1 MSFGRKLVY
10 LLPILAFLVLFVL
23 FLQGIGSVS
32 ESTLTKQQE
41 SLETALGRS
50 ISQCYAVEGCYP
62 PSLEYLE
69 QHYGLL
75 YDKNSFSLT
84 MNTMA
89 ATFFRKSPYSAEPA
103 LTKGVSDIMNNRNQE
118 NILLWISCSFWH
130 CSVYSPSPRWRS
142 LPSERMYTNTPWKI
156 WVSITKAGLP
166 CPISWKSPAE

>member
-1 MSFGRKLVY
+1 M
-10 LLPILAFLVLFVL
+10 FVL
-23 FLQGIGSVS
+23 FLRGIGSVG
-32 ESTLTKQQE
+32 ESTLSKQQE
-41 SLETALGRS
+41 SLETALEHS

-118 NILLWISCSFWH
+118 KHFIVDILFVLALFGVFAVSAPGTRYH
-130 CSVYSPSPRWRS
+130 RS
-142 LPSERMYTNTPWKI
+142 GCIPAHRGRYGCQLRKQDSRVLYP
-156 WVSITKAGLP
+156 G
-166 CPISWKSPAE
+166 KSPAE